1 MKDMNNNYIRK
12 IQLLTEAECRQA
24 IEDAK
29 KGQLSP
35 YWQRYHLNNILCHK
49 GTLLYPQNGDSL
61 MTQLQSA
68 IAQVEQIS
76 DAQQAAKDLAAIN
89 SELIFFYTEEPDTV
103 LEISYSIQLHAFCC
117 NVELDSSL
125 TQEDR
130 TVRIK
135 QMRSA
140 LEGWIRA
147 SGTQWTLPTSAV
159 ESPEVEPEYFATMT
173 ELLSYLFHWL
183 DTRIVAVSATL
194 Q

>member
-24 IEDAK
+24 IEAAN

-35 YWQRYHLNNILCHK
+35 YWQAYHLNNLARHK
-49 GTLLYPQNGDSL
+49 DTALYPENGDIL
-61 MTQLQSA
+61 TEQLQSA
-68 IAQVEQIS
+68 IMHIEQIS

-103 LEISYSIQLHAFCC
+103 LEISYSIPLHAFCC

-125 TQEDR
+125 TQEER
-130 TVRIK
+130 AVRIE

-140 LEGWIRA
+140 LERWIRA
-147 SGTQWTLPTSAV
+147 SGTQWTSPVSAV
-159 ESPEVEPEYFATMT
+159 ESPEVEPDHFATMT
-173 ELLSYLFHWL
+173 ELLSYLFHWMDL
-183 DTRIVAVSATL
+183 QIVIPSIV
-194 Q
+194 